1 MPVTAP
7 AAQVLVVDDDAG
19 IRETIRLI
27 LEGAGYA
34 VTEARDGA
42 EALERLRAG
51 AARYVV
57 LLDYT
62 LPQLDGPTLL
72 RTLEADPALASRHAA
87 ALVSARREVDEP
99 ELRDLCAR
107 LGAPIL
113 PKPFE
118 MDDLLDTVAAL
129 ARRLASPPH
138 TP

>member
-1 MPVTAP
+1 MSVP
-7 AAQVLVVDDDAG
+7 AQVLVVDDDTG

-51 AARYVV
+51 TARYVV

-62 LPQLDGPTLL
+62 LPRLDGPTLL
-72 RTLEADPALASRHAA
+72 RALEADPAVAGRHVA

-99 ELRDLCAR
+99 DLRDLCAR
-107 LGAPIL
+107 LGAPII

-138 TP
+138 TPQA

>member
-1 MPVTAP
+1 MGVPVTAP
-7 AAQVLVVDDDAG
+7 THVLVVDDDAG
-19 IRETIRLI
+19 IRETMRLM
-27 LEGAGYA
+27 LEGASYA
-34 VTEARDGA
+34 VTEAHDGV

-62 LPQLDGPTLL
+62 LPHLDGPTLL
-72 RTLEADPALASRHAA
+72 RTLEADPALAGHHAA

-107 LGAPIL
+107 LGVPIL

-118 MDDLLDTVAAL
+118 MDELLDTVAAL
-129 ARRLASPPH
+129 ARRLASPP
-138 TP
+138 

>member
-1 MPVTAP
+1 VSAP
-7 AAQVLVVDDDAG
+7 AQVLVADDDAG
-19 IRETIRLI
+19 IRETIRLM
-27 LEGAGYA
+27 LEAAGYI
-34 VTEARDGA
+34 VTEAHDGA

-51 AARYVV
+51 MARYVV

-62 LPQLDGPTLL
+62 LPHLDGPTLL
-72 RTLEADPALASRHAA
+72 RTLEADPTFAGRHAA
-87 ALVSARREVDEP
+87 ALVSARRELDEP

-107 LGAPIL
+107 LGVPIL

-138 TP
+138 AP